1 MTLLLSLLSLLLLLL
16 LYREAT
22 VPAVSI
28 ALRRRG
34 RDRYRCAPLDI
45 PSLVLAPN
53 QLFELLL
60 PCTATTTTST
70 TATATDQDDSELDN
84 TATLTEAAVA
94 AAAPPWVLVRA
105 QFSTNNYAEGESQLP
120 RKGTPPRTITHKG
133 GALHL
138 TVLGTR
144 GLRRGVRVNMPFVSI
159 SVCSADTS
167 TSSSSGDSGS
177 GDAAGSSVE
186 VRAVSNGS
194 SAAGSSSEELWDAE
208 LSRAVLPVAAGPGEA
223 CHTLLCVRLCDGL
236 SEGEGPARLI
246 GSVLVPVGDS
256 VLLLQVSDSLC

>member
-1 MTLLLSLLSLLLLLL
+1 MTLLLSLLLLLL
-16 LYREAT
+16 RREAT

-60 PCTATTTTST
+60 PCTTATSATST
-70 TATATDQDDSELDN
+70 STAATDHDDSELDN
-84 TATLTEAAVA
+84 TATLTDAAV

-105 QFSTNNYAEGESQLP
+105 QFSTNNSAEGESLLP
-120 RKGTPPRTITHKG
+120 RKGTPPRTTAHNG

-159 SVCSADTS
+159 TVCSADS
-167 TSSSSGDSGS
+167 IDSSS
-177 GDAAGSSVE
+177 AE

-194 SAAGSSSEELWDAE
+194 SSSEEQWSAE
-208 LSRAVLPVAAGPGEA
+208 LSTAVLPVAPGPGEA
-223 CHTLLCVRLCDGL
+223 RHTLLCVRLCDGL

-256 VLLLQVSDSLC
+256 VLLLQVS